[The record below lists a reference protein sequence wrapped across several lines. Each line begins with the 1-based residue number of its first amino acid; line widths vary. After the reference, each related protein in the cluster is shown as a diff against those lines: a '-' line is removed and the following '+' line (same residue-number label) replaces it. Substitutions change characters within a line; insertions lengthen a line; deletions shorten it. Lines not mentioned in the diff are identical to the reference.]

1 MRWDER
7 QKPEV
12 LREYREILR
21 DNIPDRAGQRVYFS
35 SESQMDVAS
44 RQYVHFQIRGPS
56 ADALEAYGERAVAL
70 LKKVPG
76 LSDVSTSLET
86 APEQVRLSLDTDT
99 AYTYGVSS
107 DAALQSVTWALRGA
121 ALPRYHEKG
130 RELAF
135 FIEYDDTELAGLDT
149 LKDLEV
155 FTVNGAVPLASFAK
169 IEFERGRNQIFRWNG
184 QTTFVIQARIAIP
197 NRQGPLIE
205 AGYAALDGL
214 DLPRGFTLG
223 RDQSVIFR
231 QREQLVQIW
240 SALALSVVLVFLL
253 MGILF
258 ESLLLPFSVL
268 TTIPFAALG
277 AMWTLYL
284 TGTVMD
290 VIGWVGII
298 VLVGV
303 VVNNGIVLVDKI
315 HRIRR
320 SGVDRNQAVLAGAA
334 ARVRPIMM
342 TALTTVCGLL
352 PMALGDG
359 VGANEGIDY
368 RALATCVAGGLAFAT
383 IFTLWVVPLAYTVID
398 DLGRAM
404 LWLLRRSLHPGPLAR
419 ESVKVLAAAGG
430 GAGAARSKA
439 D

>member
-1 MRWDER
+1 M
-7 QKPEV
+7 
-12 LREYREILR
+12 
-21 DNIPDRAGQRVYFS
+21 A
-35 SESQMDVAS
+35 VAS

-56 ADALEAYGERAVAL
+56 ADALEAYGDSAVAL

-76 LSDVSTSLET
+76 LSDVSSSLES
-86 APEQVRLSLDTDT
+86 APEQVRLSLDSDT
-99 AYTYGVSS
+99 AYRYGVSS
-107 DAALQSVTWALRGA
+107 DAALQSVSWALRGA
-121 ALPRYHEKG
+121 ALPRYQEKG

-135 FIEYDDTELAGLDT
+135 FIEYNENRARRSGHLEGPRGVHREWRSSAGVLCEGRVRT
-149 LKDLEV
+149 LV
-155 FTVNGAVPLASFAK
+155 AIRSSA
-169 IEFERGRNQIFRWNG
+169 WNG
-184 QTTFVIQARIAIP
+184 QTTFDIQARIANP
-197 NRQGPLIE
+197 NRQGALVE

-223 RDQSVIFR
+223 RDQSVIIK

-268 TTIPFAALG
+268 TTIPFAAMG

-290 VIGWVGII
+290 AIGWVGII
-298 VLVGV
+298 VLIGV

-315 HRIRR
+315 HKIRR
-320 SGVDRNQAVLAGAA
+320 SGAERSDAVLAGAA

-342 TALTTVCGLL
+342 TALTTVFGLL
-352 PMALGDG
+352 PMAIGDG

-368 RALATCVAGGLAFAT
+368 RALATCVGRWIGVLDGVHALGCAGSR
-383 IFTLWVVPLAYTVID
+383 I
-398 DLGRAM
+398 R
-404 LWLLRRSLHPGPLAR
+404 
-419 ESVKVLAAAGG
+419 
-430 GAGAARSKA
+430 
-439 D
+439 